1 MCPKRQNECTANFES
16 LSAIPALAHLKGAS
30 PRAGVLAGRTRRCL
44 RKLRELPKLSAG
56 PETANRFARDLMVP
70 EVGFAMLRE
79 LGVALIAAD
88 SSGGRARLV

>member
-1 MCPKRQNECTANFES
+1 M
-16 LSAIPALAHLKGAS
+16 
-30 PRAGVLAGRTRRCL
+30 LAGRTRRCL

-70 EVGFAMLRE
+70 EVGFATLRE

>member
-1 MCPKRQNECTANFES
+1 
-16 LSAIPALAHLKGAS
+16 
-30 PRAGVLAGRTRRCL
+30 VLAGRTRRCL
-44 RKLRELPKLSAG
+44 RKLRELPKLFAG

>member
-16 LSAIPALAHLKGAS
+16 LSYSGPSSSEGGK
-30 PRAGVLAGRTRRCL
+30 PEAGVLAGRTRRCL

-56 PETANRFARDLMVP
+56 PETANRFLMVP